1 VRAGQPDSAADVA
14 QEEQAL
20 DPTHAW
26 LREQVDEDTA
36 DNMVRL
42 AEYIARATCHATDVV
57 THTPDRV
64 LVGVRWD
71 GGLIGFSRTK

>member
-1 VRAGQPDSAADVA
+1 VA
-14 QEEQAL
+14 QEEQAEL
-20 DPTHAW
+20 DPTHVW
-26 LREQVDEDTA
+26 LREQVDEKTA
-36 DNMVRL
+36 DNMVSL